1 MISQIKPGKEAKP
14 VPLMDLVPIC
24 APPDFEINN
33 SLRIFDKL
41 LKNHTANESTLTE
54 MKNSLDNILKRM
66 ANDEKETRNHEFQPS
81 VKKFKPNP
89 EDMEGNDLIESQS
102 NIRASNRTVST
113 THNWGF

>member
-1 MISQIKPGKEAKP
+1 
-14 VPLMDLVPIC
+14 
-24 APPDFEINN
+24 
-33 SLRIFDKL
+33 
-41 LKNHTANESTLTE
+41 
-54 MKNSLDNILKRM
+54 M

>member
-1 MISQIKPGKEAKP
+1 
-14 VPLMDLVPIC
+14 
-24 APPDFEINN
+24 
-33 SLRIFDKL
+33 
-41 LKNHTANESTLTE
+41 

-102 NIRASNRTVST
+102 NIRASNRTDST